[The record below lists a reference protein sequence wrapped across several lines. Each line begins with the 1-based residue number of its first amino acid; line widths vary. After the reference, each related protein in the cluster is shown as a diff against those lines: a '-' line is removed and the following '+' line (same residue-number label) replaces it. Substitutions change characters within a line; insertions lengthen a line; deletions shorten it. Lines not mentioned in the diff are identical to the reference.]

1 MFNFDSEFFI
11 PFLVFSMPIL
21 AIMGGVIN
29 GLVRQLGRQRLME
42 MAHRERI
49 AAIERG
55 IDPGKLPSLPALAD
69 ESGAM
74 WSPFAA
80 RHRAQGLLIGGV
92 ITAAAG
98 AGISTF
104 LMLLRPDNERAVWA
118 VGLIPMFVGV
128 AMLIS
133 SWLVWPRNG
142 HSTPSGPGA

>member
-1 MFNFDSEFFI
+1 
-11 PFLVFSMPIL
+11 
-21 AIMGGVIN
+21 
-29 GLVRQLGRQRLME
+29 
-42 MAHRERI
+42 
-49 AAIERG
+49 
-55 IDPGKLPSLPALAD
+55 
-69 ESGAM
+69 M

-80 RHRAQGLLIGGV
+80 RHRAQGLLIGGI

-104 LMLLRPDNERAVWA
+104 LLLLRPDNDRAVWA

-142 HSTPSGPGA
+142 HTPGIGPGA